1 MPNHILSLSSGV
13 LRLIFLFLVLAL
25 VCLWGWS
32 SMIRMPGKSYTGSL
46 PPLLPKEAEL
56 SQMLREDV
64 EMLAGQIGPRNL
76 YCSQALSQAADF
88 IETRLKESGYTV
100 MRETFACEG
109 KPCRNLIVEVRG
121 THLPGEIIL
130 IGAHYDSAGDSPGA
144 NDNATG
150 VAALLALAH
159 TFSKEKP
166 ACTLRFVAFTNEEPP
181 FYKSESMGSRVHA
194 KGCRKRKE
202 KVVAMVSLETIGYY
216 SDVKGSQLYPPPLSP
231 FYPSTGNFIAF
242 VGNLSSR
249 KLLRQVIT
257 SFRRNAL
264 FPSEGAAL
272 PSWIPG
278 VDWSDHWSFWKE
290 DYPAVMITDTAPF
303 RYPEYHSPYDRP
315 DNIDYER
322 LARVVVGIEKV
333 IRELTAK

>member
-1 MPNHILSLSSGV
+1 MPDHILSLSSGV

-25 VCLWGWS
+25 LCIWGWS
-32 SMIRMPGKSYTGSL
+32 SMIRMPGRSYSGTLS
-46 PPLLPKEAEL
+46 PLSAKEMDL
-56 SQMLREDV
+56 SKTLRSDV
-64 EMLAGQIGPRNL
+64 EMLAGQIGVRNL
-76 YCSQALSQAADF
+76 YRLHSLAQAANF
-88 IETRLKESGYTV
+88 IEGRFKESGYTV
-100 MRETFACEG
+100 RRETFECEE

-121 THLPGEIIL
+121 THRLEEIVL

-159 TFSKEKP
+159 AFSKEKP
-166 ACTLRFVAFTNEEPP
+166 ARTLRFVAFTNEEPP
-181 FYKSESMGSRVHA
+181 FFKSDCMGSRVHA

-202 KVVAMVSLETIGYY
+202 KVIAMFSLETMGYY
-216 SDVKGSQLYPPPLSP
+216 SDTRSTQIYPPPMSL

-242 VGNLSSR
+242 VGNLSCR
-249 KLLRQVIT
+249 GLLREVIA

-303 RYPEYHSPYDRP
+303 RYPDYHSISDTP
-315 DNIDYER
+315 DNIDYDR
-322 LARVVVGIEKV
+322 LARVVTGLEKV
-333 IRELTAK
+333 IREIVVK

>member
-1 MPNHILSLSSGV
+1 MPDHILSLSSGV

-25 VCLWGWS
+25 LCIWGWS
-32 SMIRMPGKSYTGSL
+32 SMIRMPGKSYTGFL
-46 PPLLPKEAEL
+46 PPLSPKEAEL
-56 SQMLREDV
+56 SRTLQVDV
-64 EMLAGQIGPRNL
+64 EMLAGQIGIRNL
-76 YCSQALSQAADF
+76 YRLHSLSQAADF
-88 IETRLKESGYTV
+88 IEGRFMESGYTV
-100 MRETFACEG
+100 RRETFECEG

-159 TFSKEKP
+159 AFSKEKP
-166 ACTLRFVAFTNEEPP
+166 ARTLRFVAFTNEEPP
-181 FYKSESMGSRVHA
+181 FFKSDCMGSRVHA

-202 KVVAMVSLETIGYY
+202 KVIAMFSLETMGYY
-216 SDVKGSQLYPPPLSP
+216 SDARSTQIYPPPMSI

-242 VGNLSSR
+242 VGNLSCR
-249 KLLRQVIT
+249 GFLREVIA

-303 RYPEYHSPYDRP
+303 RYPDYHSISDTP
-315 DNIDYER
+315 DNIDYDR
-322 LARVVVGIEKV
+322 LARVVTGLEKV
-333 IRELTAK
+333 FREMVVK

>member
-1 MPNHILSLSSGV
+1 MPDHILSLSSGV

-25 VCLWGWS
+25 LCIWGWS

-46 PPLLPKEAEL
+46 PPLSPKEAEL
-56 SQMLREDV
+56 SRTLQVDV
-64 EMLAGQIGPRNL
+64 EMLAGQIGVRNL
-76 YCSQALSQAADF
+76 YRLHSLAQAADF
-88 IETRLKESGYTV
+88 IEGRFKESGYTV
-100 MRETFACEG
+100 RRETFECEE

-144 NDNATG
+144 NDNGTG
-150 VAALLALAH
+150 VAALLALAQA
-159 TFSKEKP
+159 FSKEKP
-166 ACTLRFVAFTNEEPP
+166 ARTLRFVAFTNEEPP
-181 FYKSESMGSRVHA
+181 FFKSDFMGSRVHA
-194 KGCRKRKE
+194 KGCRE
-202 KVVAMVSLETIGYY
+202 GHENIVAMFSLETMGYY
-216 SDVKGSQLYPPPLSP
+216 SDARSTQIYPPPMSL

-242 VGNLSSR
+242 VGNLSYR
-249 KLLRQVIT
+249 GFLREVIA

-303 RYPEYHSPYDRP
+303 RYPDYHSISDTP
-315 DNIDYER
+315 DNIDYDR
-322 LARVVVGIEKV
+322 LARVVTGLEKV
-333 IRELTAK
+333 IREIVVK